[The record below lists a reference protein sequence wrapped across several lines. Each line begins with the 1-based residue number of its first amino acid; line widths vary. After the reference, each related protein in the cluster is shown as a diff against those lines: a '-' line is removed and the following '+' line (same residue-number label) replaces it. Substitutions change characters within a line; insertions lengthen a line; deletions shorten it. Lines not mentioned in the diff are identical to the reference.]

1 MMELT
6 STLVGAMP
14 ANALKVFV
22 VLMLER
28 LPVTKGYLATVTD
41 MSDKTLAKALDQLEL
56 RGMVSHIGGHTY
68 QIAAGVRQ
76 LPLMA
81 FEDPGMNSGA
91 REEGEGEIIDAR
103 AVDKS
108 VDKSVDNLGDEG
120 AEEEKSRNISDFS
133 AHACMHESINPES
146 IKQDPACMPESR
158 KISEL
163 EQALTEAGFRDP
175 GLSRLRRQAGL
186 TARVVRYHVQTAEN
200 LGLALYRIEHKFRV
214 PETWERDG
222 PDERNKYIGGEYA
235 DFIQH

>member
-1 MMELT
+1 MELT

-56 RGMVSHIGGHTY
+56 RGMVSRIGGHTY

-76 LPLMA
+76 LPLSVEMI
-81 FEDPGMNSGA
+81 
-91 REEGEGEIIDAR
+91 EGE
-103 AVDKS
+103 AVDNP
-108 VDKSVDNLGDEG
+108 VDKSVDNFDEEG
-120 AEEEKSRNISDFS
+120 PAEEKSRNISDFS
-133 AHACMHESINPES
+133 AHACMQESINPES

-158 KISEL
+158 KNSEL

-186 TARVVRYHVQTAEN
+186 TARVVRYHVHTADN

-214 PETWERDG
+214 PENWERDG
-222 PDERNKYIGGEYA
+222 PDERSKYAGGEFA
-235 DFIQH
+235 AFVVT

>member
-56 RGMVSHIGGHTY
+56 RGMVSRIGGHTY

-76 LPLMA
+76 LPLSVEM
-81 FEDPGMNSGA
+81 
-91 REEGEGEIIDAR
+91 IDAQ
-103 AVDKS
+103 AVDKP
-108 VDKSVDNLGDEG
+108 VDNSVDNLGDEG

-133 AHACMHESINPES
+133 AHACKQESINPES

-158 KISEL
+158 NFSEL

-175 GLSRLRRQAGL
+175 GLSRLRKQAGL
-186 TARVVRYHVQTAEN
+186 TARVVRYHVQTADN

-214 PETWERDG
+214 PENWERDG
-222 PDERNKYIGGEYA
+222 PDERNKYAGGEFA
-235 DFIQH
+235 AFVVT